1 MYKVI
6 YYNTVIAKSIL
17 KIQMVVNRGLVKQ
30 IMIQLHNYLFETL
43 GLDAVCM
50 SELFEI

>member
-6 YYNTVIAKSIL
+6 YYNTLIAKSIL

-30 IMIQLHNYLFETL
+30 IMVQLHSSLSETL
-43 GLDAVCM
+43 GFEAVCM
-50 SELFEI
+50 SELCEI